1 MADKLKTT
9 FGRLREK
16 VGEFTLPQKTIA
28 LLAIAVLVAAVAV
41 AVSFFTR
48 TTYTP
53 LFSGLSGQDASAI
66 VEQLESE
73 GVPYQLTN
81 GGTTI
86 LVPEDQVHSQRL
98 AAAAA
103 GLPGDSS
110 GGYSLLDEM
119 GVTSSEFQ
127 QDVTYKRAIEGE
139 LAATISEMNGVDTA
153 TVQIAVPEKT
163 VFADSERTP
172 TASVFVRPDRGKTL
186 TADQVEAIVH
196 LTSAAVD
203 GMAPTDVAVIDAD
216 GNVLSQ
222 VGVGTKSPDSQA
234 TDYEQSVAAQVQAM
248 LDNVVGVGNATVA
261 VKAEIDTSS
270 SETLTEEFD
279 TPQGSPVLNETT
291 RTESYQG
298 AGGRE
303 AGILGPDNI
312 AVPDGG
318 GDGQNTYD
326 SEEATRNNAINK
338 TTRTTVDPAGRVVRQ
353 AVSVALD
360 QAAAAPLDP
369 VAIEDLVAAAAG
381 INEDRGDVVEVR
393 VVPFNTD
400 AADAA
405 AEALAEADAAAAA
418 AERAKTLRN
427 AVIAGLLLLALVIFL
442 IVRANRKRRERR
454 EALDLG
460 ELGLVEAEQVEV
472 PELDAA
478 DETAVL
484 EMPEEEEPAE
494 ILPPKP
500 RPNDIDQRRA
510 EIGALAAT
518 DPQKTVDYLRVMLES
533 DKQKVPTR

>member
-1 MADKLKTT
+1 MPEKLKSTV
-9 FGRLREK
+9 GRVRER
-16 VGEFTLPQKTIA
+16 VAEFTLPQKTFAVLALAGIIAVVA
-28 LLAIAVLVAAVAV
+28 LLVSVL
-41 AVSFFTR
+41 TR
-48 TTYTP
+48 TTWVP

-73 GVPYQLTN
+73 GVPYQLSN
-81 GGTTI
+81 GGSTI
-86 LVPEDQVHSQRL
+86 LVPEEHVHDQRIT
-98 AAAAA
+98 AAAG

-139 LAATISEMNGVDTA
+139 LGRTISEMNGVEAA
-153 TVQIAVPEKT
+153 TVQIATPEKT

-172 TASVFVRPDRGKTL
+172 TASVFVRSERGKTL

-353 AVSVALD
+353 TVSVALD
-360 QAAAAPLDP
+360 QAAAPPLDP
-369 VAIEDLVAAAAG
+369 VA
-381 INEDRGDVVEVR
+381 
-393 VVPFNTD
+393 
-400 AADAA
+400 
-405 AEALAEADAAAAA
+405 
-418 AERAKTLRN
+418 
-427 AVIAGLLLLALVIFL
+427 
-442 IVRANRKRRERR
+442 
-454 EALDLG
+454 
-460 ELGLVEAEQVEV
+460 
-472 PELDAA
+472 
-478 DETAVL
+478 
-484 EMPEEEEPAE
+484 
-494 ILPPKP
+494 
-500 RPNDIDQRRA
+500 
-510 EIGALAAT
+510 
-518 DPQKTVDYLRVMLES
+518 
-533 DKQKVPTR
+533 

>member
-163 VFADSERTP
+163 VFVDSERTP

-353 AVSVALD
+353 TVSVALD